1 MNNKKKIQYLLIVI
15 LACFALLMLYRV
27 IKPQQ
32 NVNNSIIQYL
42 KATVLSVEEVDN
54 VDQYG
59 HHREQ
64 NTELRLTNG
73 PNSGQ
78 RIGLLNILSANPQDF
93 DSILSP
99 GDKVILSAD
108 SKDGIS
114 TYQFSDYD
122 RLPYFIILL
131 SIFVGGLIFWGRM
144 IGLKSLIAICITLI
158 VLWQWFFSFVLT
170 PNTNIYTLAL
180 VFCGT
185 VSIFVLLIVGGS
197 TKKTWAALLGTWG
210 GLGFASILSYFAIQ
224 LMHLTGI
231 ETEEAFS
238 LKANIAPYLDFHGVL
253 FASMIIGSLGAMLD
267 VTISIASAQLE
278 MYQSS
283 PKITR
288 GELYKRGM
296 NVGKDIMGAMS
307 NTLILA
313 YIGSSLPLLLYFA
326 ADKHVQLERVLNYSM
341 VITELVRAIIGSI
354 GLIYA
359 IPLTAFIMSFM
370 ICSKRK
376 RPPRIGQPDV

>member
-1 MNNKKKIQYLLIVI
+1 MINKKIHYLLIVI
-15 LACFALLMLYRV
+15 LACVALLMIYRV
-27 IKPQQ
+27 GEPKQD
-32 NVNNSIIQYL
+32 VNNSAIYYQ

-59 HHREQ
+59 HQRAQ
-64 NTELRLTNG
+64 NTKLRLTNG

-78 RIGLLNILSANPQDF
+78 RIGLVNILSANPEDF
-93 DSILSP
+93 DSVLSS
-99 GDKVILSAD
+99 GDKVILSVD
-108 SKDGIS
+108 LQDGIS
-114 TYQFSDYD
+114 TYQFSDYN
-122 RLPYFIILL
+122 RLPYFLILL
-131 SIFVGGLIFWGRM
+131 SVFVGGLIFWGRM
-144 IGLKSLIAICITLI
+144 IGLKSLIAICATLI
-158 VLWQWFFSFVLT
+158 VLWQGFFSFVLT

-180 VFCGT
+180 IFCGT
-185 VSIFVLLIVGGS
+185 ISIFVLLVVGGN

-253 FASMIIGSLGAMLD
+253 FASMIIGSLGAIID

-278 MYQSS
+278 MYQAS
-283 PKITR
+283 PQITR
-288 GELYKRGM
+288 RELYKRGM

-326 ADKHVQLERVLNYSM
+326 VDKQVQFERVLNYSM

-359 IPLTAFIMSFM
+359 IPLTAFIMSLM
-370 ICSKRK
+370 VCNKR
-376 RPPRIGQPDV
+376 